1 MRITECESDLETSRT
16 LLTALAPTAAPNPS
30 TVSSVTLLQ
39 NPYFLQLTLPLQQ
52 ELREVAIDTLCTLL
66 SNAWEDI
73 ERETLAVSEVTSQRL
88 WSALGE
94 NIKTSELLLSAIGL
108 GSD

>member
-1 MRITECESDLETSRT
+1 MQCESDLETSRT
-16 LLTALAPTAAPNPS
+16 LLTALVPTAAPNPS
-30 TVSSVTLLQ
+30 TVSSATLLQ
-39 NPYFLQLTLPLQQ
+39 NSYFLQLTHPLQQ
-52 ELREVAIDTLCTLL
+52 ELREAAIDTLFTLL

-108 GSD
+108 GPD